1 MPGSYRGGLSYEEA
15 VAYINDTPRFTKK
28 NTLENTRMVLEKM
41 GHPERRMKLIHVAG
55 SNGKGSVCAYLSS
68 ILTTAGR
75 QTGLFTSPHL
85 VEMNERFQLN
95 ERPVSDGQFLEAFE
109 AVMKLVQEL
118 LEECRGR
125 FAHPTF
131 FELLFLMGI
140 YLFDK
145 SQMEYVI
152 LETGLGGRFDA
163 TNVIE
168 KPLICILTSISLEH
182 TEYLGDTYE
191 QIAGEKAGIIKE
203 GCPVVYDG
211 TRQDVERVILKKAEE
226 MHAKAYAIRPDM
238 YKILMNTQKKID
250 FLMDTGYYLPMEI
263 SISSVAEYQIMNAC
277 EAVTAAL
284 VMDPELTGE
293 DIHRGMERMHWQG
306 RMETVLPGVI
316 LDGAHN
322 DSGVEEFVK
331 TARRFQ
337 KDTKVTLLFSC
348 VKEKD
353 YDGMIRTI
361 CEQLAFDSVVVT
373 EVDSDRRVTASE
385 LSRIFRKY
393 TKQTVI
399 EEPSIP
405 EAFDAALKRRDGGIL
420 FCVGSLYLVGSL
432 KRIIRS
438 REYA

>member
-1 MPGSYRGGLSYEEA
+1 MNYEEA
-15 VAYINDTPRFTKK
+15 VAYINDTPRFTTK
-28 NTLENTRMVLEKM
+28 NTLDNTRAVLAAM

-68 ILTTAGR
+68 ILTTAGK
-75 QTGLFTSPHL
+75 QTGLFISPHL
-85 VEMNERFQLN
+85 VDINERFMINQQ
-95 ERPVSDGQFLEAFE
+95 PVSDELFLEAFE
-109 AVMKLVQEL
+109 AVMDTVRRL
-118 LEECRGR
+118 LKERPDS

-140 YLFDK
+140 YIFDK
-145 SQMEYVI
+145 SRMEYVV

-168 KPLICILTSISLEH
+168 KPLVCVITSISLEH

-191 QIAGEKAGIIKE
+191 LIAGEKAGIIKE
-203 GCPVVYDG
+203 GCPVVYDA
-211 TRQDVERVILKKAEE
+211 TREDVEKVILKKAAE

-238 YKILMNTQKKID
+238 YKILMNTQKTID
-250 FLMDTGYYLPMEI
+250 FSMDTGYYLPMNV

-277 EAVTAAL
+277 EAVTAAHVL
-284 VMDPELTGE
+284 DIGLTEG
-293 DIHRGMERMHWQG
+293 DIHRGMEKMRWEG

-331 TARRFQ
+331 TAKKFQ

-353 YDGMIRTI
+353 YEGMIRTI
-361 CEQLAFDSVVVT
+361 CENIAFDGVVVT
-373 EVDSDRRVTASE
+373 EVDSDRRVKAEE
-385 LSRIFRKY
+385 LSQIFRKY
-393 TKQTVI
+393 TRQPVW
-399 EEPSIP
+399 EYPSIP
-405 EAFDAALKRRDGGIL
+405 EAFEAALKRREDGIL

-432 KRIIRS
+432 KSIIRS
-438 REYA
+438 QKHA

>member
-1 MPGSYRGGLSYEEA
+1 MTYREA
-15 VAYINDTPRFTKK
+15 EAYINDTPRFTTK
-28 NTLENTRMVLEKM
+28 NTLENTKAVLEKM

-68 ILTTAGR
+68 ILTTAGK

-85 VEMNERFQLN
+85 VDINERFQINQENVSN
-95 ERPVSDGQFLEAFE
+95 ELFLEAFE
-109 AVMKLVQEL
+109 AVMDIVHTL
-118 LEECRGR
+118 LKEQPDT

-140 YLFDK
+140 YIFDK
-145 SQMEYVI
+145 ANMEYVV

-168 KPLICILTSISLEH
+168 HPLVSVITSISLEH
-182 TEYLGDTYE
+182 TEYLGDTCAR
-191 QIAGEKAGIIKE
+191 IAGEKAGIIKE

-211 TRQDVERVILKKAEE
+211 TREDVSEVIEAKAAQ
-226 MHAKAYAIRPDM
+226 MHSKAYAIRPDM
-238 YKILMNTQKKID
+238 YKILMNTHKTID
-250 FLMDTGYYLPMEI
+250 FSMDTGYYEPMDV
-263 SISSVAEYQIMNAC
+263 SIDSVAEYQIMNAM
-277 EAVTAAL
+277 EAVTAAK
-284 VMDPELTGE
+284 VMDIELTEE

-322 DSGVEEFVK
+322 DSGIEEFVK
-331 TARRFQ
+331 TARKFQ
-337 KDTKVTLLFSC
+337 KDTKLTLLFSC

-361 CEQLAFDSVVVT
+361 CESLDFESVVVT
-373 EVDSDRRVTASE
+373 QIDSYRQVPSE
-385 LSRIFRKY
+385 ELAQIFRKY
-393 TKQTVI
+393 TTRPV
-399 EEPSIP
+399 EEISSIDD
-405 EAFDAALKRRDGGIL
+405 AFDEAMKRKGDGML

-432 KRIIRS
+432 KSLIRS
-438 REYA
+438 RKNA

>member
-1 MPGSYRGGLSYEEA
+1 MTYQEA
-15 VAYINDTPRFTKK
+15 EAYINDTPRFTTK
-28 NTLENTRMVLEKM
+28 NTLENTKAVLEKM

-68 ILTTAGR
+68 ILTTAGK

-85 VEMNERFQLN
+85 VDINERFQINQENVSN
-95 ERPVSDGQFLEAFE
+95 ELFLEAFE
-109 AVMKLVQEL
+109 AVMDMVHTL
-118 LEECRGR
+118 LKEQPDT

-140 YLFDK
+140 YIFDK
-145 SQMEYVI
+145 ANMEYVV

-168 KPLICILTSISLEH
+168 HPLISVITSISLEH
-182 TEYLGDTYE
+182 TEYLGDTCAK
-191 QIAGEKAGIIKE
+191 IAGEKAGIIKE

-211 TRQDVERVILKKAEE
+211 TREDVSEVIEAYATQ
-226 MHAKAYAIRPDM
+226 MHSRAYAIRPEM
-238 YKILMNTQKKID
+238 YKILMNTHKTID
-250 FLMDTGYYLPMEI
+250 FSMDTGYYEPMDV
-263 SISSVAEYQIMNAC
+263 SIDSVAEYQIMNAM
-277 EAVTAAL
+277 EAVTAAE
-284 VMDPELTGE
+284 VMDIGLTE
-293 DIHRGMERMHWQG
+293 EEIHRGMERMHWQG

-331 TARRFQ
+331 TARKFQ
-337 KDTKVTLLFSC
+337 KDTKLTLLFSC

-361 CEQLAFDSVVVT
+361 CESLDFESVVVT
-373 EVDSDRRVTASE
+373 QIDSYRQVPSE
-385 LSRIFRKY
+385 ELAQIFRKY
-393 TKQTVI
+393 TTRPV
-399 EEPSIP
+399 EEISFIDD
-405 EAFDAALKRRDGGIL
+405 AFDEAMKRKGDGVL

-432 KRIIRS
+432 KSLIRS
-438 REYA
+438 RKNA

>member
-1 MPGSYRGGLSYEEA
+1 MTYQEA
-15 VAYINDTPRFTKK
+15 EAYINDTPRFTTK
-28 NTLENTRMVLEKM
+28 NTLENTKAVLEKM

-68 ILTTAGR
+68 ILTTAGK

-85 VEMNERFQLN
+85 VDINERFQINQENVSN
-95 ERPVSDGQFLEAFE
+95 ELFLEAFE
-109 AVMKLVQEL
+109 AVMDMVHTL
-118 LEECRGR
+118 LKEQPDT

-140 YLFDK
+140 YIFDK
-145 SQMEYVI
+145 ANMEYVV

-168 KPLICILTSISLEH
+168 HPLISVITSISLEH
-182 TEYLGDTYE
+182 TEYLGDTCAK
-191 QIAGEKAGIIKE
+191 IAGEKAGIIKE

-211 TRQDVERVILKKAEE
+211 TREDVSEVIEANAAQ
-226 MHAKAYAIRPDM
+226 MHSRAYAIRPDM
-238 YKILMNTQKKID
+238 YKILMNTHKTID
-250 FLMDTGYYLPMEI
+250 FSMDTGYYEPMDV
-263 SISSVAEYQIMNAC
+263 SIDSVAEYQIMNAM
-277 EAVTAAL
+277 EAVTAAE
-284 VMDPELTGE
+284 VMDIGLTEE

-331 TARRFQ
+331 TARKFQ
-337 KDTKVTLLFSC
+337 KDTKLTLLFSC

-361 CEQLAFDSVVVT
+361 CESLDFESVVVT
-373 EVDSDRRVTASE
+373 QIDSYRQVPSE
-385 LSRIFRKY
+385 ELAQIFRKY
-393 TKQTVI
+393 TTRPV
-399 EEPSIP
+399 EEISFIDD
-405 EAFDAALKRRDGGIL
+405 AFDEAMKRKGDGVL

-432 KRIIRS
+432 KSLIRS
-438 REYA
+438 RKNA

>member
-1 MPGSYRGGLSYEEA
+1 MNYREA
-15 VAYINDTPRFTKK
+15 EAYINDTPRFTKK
-28 NTLENTRMVLEKM
+28 NTLENTKKVLSAM

-68 ILTTAGR
+68 ILTTAGK
-75 QTGLFTSPHL
+75 QTGLFISPHL
-85 VEMNERFQLN
+85 VDINERFQLN
-95 ERPVSDGQFLEAFE
+95 QQMVSNELFLEAFE
-109 AVMKLVQEL
+109 AVMNLVRRL
-118 LEECRGR
+118 LREHPDD

-140 YLFDK
+140 YIFDR
-145 SQMEYVI
+145 SGMEYVV

-168 KPLICILTSISLEH
+168 KPLVSVITSISLEH

-191 QIAGEKAGIIKE
+191 KIAGEKAGIIKE

-211 TRQDVERVILKKAEE
+211 TRPDVESAILKKADE

-238 YKILMNTQKKID
+238 YKILMNTQKTID
-250 FLMDTGYYLPMEI
+250 FSMDTGYYLPMDV
-263 SISSVAEYQIMNAC
+263 SISSVAEYQIMNAM
-277 EAVTAAL
+277 EAVTAARVL
-284 VMDPELTGE
+284 DIGLTEE
-293 DIHRGMERMHWQG
+293 DIHKGMERMHWEG
-306 RMETVLPGVI
+306 RMETILPGVI

-353 YDGMIRTI
+353 YEGMIRTI
-361 CEQLAFDSVVVT
+361 CENLDLSCVVVT
-373 EVDSDRRVTASE
+373 EIESDRLVPADE
-385 LSRIFRKY
+385 LAFLFRKY
-393 TKQTVI
+393 TKQKVTAVA
-399 EEPSIP
+399 SIP
-405 EAFDAALKRRDGGIL
+405 EAFDEALREKGDGIL
-420 FCVGSLYLVGSL
+420 FCVGSLYLAGSI
-432 KRIIRS
+432 KSMIRS

>member
-1 MPGSYRGGLSYEEA
+1 MTYQEA
-15 VAYINDTPRFTKK
+15 EAYINDTPRFTTK
-28 NTLENTRMVLEKM
+28 NTLENTKAVLEKM

-68 ILTTAGR
+68 ILTTAGK

-85 VEMNERFQLN
+85 VDINERFQINQENVSN
-95 ERPVSDGQFLEAFE
+95 ELFLEAFE
-109 AVMKLVQEL
+109 AVMDMVHTL
-118 LEECRGR
+118 LKEQPDT

-140 YLFDK
+140 YIFDK
-145 SQMEYVI
+145 ANMEYVV

-168 KPLICILTSISLEH
+168 HPLISVITSISLEH
-182 TEYLGDTYE
+182 TEYLGDTCAK
-191 QIAGEKAGIIKE
+191 IAGEKAGIIKE

-211 TRQDVERVILKKAEE
+211 TREDVSEVIEAKAAQ
-226 MHAKAYAIRPDM
+226 MHSKAYAIRPDM
-238 YKILMNTQKKID
+238 YKILMNTHKTID
-250 FLMDTGYYLPMEI
+250 FSMDTGYYEPMDV
-263 SISSVAEYQIMNAC
+263 SIDSVAEYQIMNAM
-277 EAVTAAL
+277 EAVTAAE
-284 VMDPELTGE
+284 VMDIGLTEE

-331 TARRFQ
+331 TARKFQ
-337 KDTKVTLLFSC
+337 KDTKLTLLFSC

-361 CEQLAFDSVVVT
+361 CESLDFESVVVT
-373 EVDSDRRVTASE
+373 QIDSYRQVPSE
-385 LSRIFRKY
+385 ELAQIFRKY
-393 TKQTVI
+393 TTRPV
-399 EEPSIP
+399 EEISFIDD
-405 EAFDAALKRRDGGIL
+405 AFDEAMKRKGDGML

-432 KRIIRS
+432 KSLIRS
-438 REYA
+438 RKNA

>member
-1 MPGSYRGGLSYEEA
+1 MTYQEA
-15 VAYINDTPRFTKK
+15 EAYINDTPRFTTK
-28 NTLENTRMVLEKM
+28 NTLENTKAVLEKM
-41 GHPERRMKLIHVAG
+41 GHPERHMKLIHVAG

-68 ILTTAGR
+68 ILTTAGK

-85 VEMNERFQLN
+85 VDINERFQINQENVSN
-95 ERPVSDGQFLEAFE
+95 ELFLEAFE
-109 AVMKLVQEL
+109 AVMDMVHTL
-118 LEECRGR
+118 LKEQPDT

-140 YLFDK
+140 YIFDK
-145 SQMEYVI
+145 ANMEYVV

-168 KPLICILTSISLEH
+168 HPLISVITSISLEH
-182 TEYLGDTYE
+182 TEYLGDTCAK
-191 QIAGEKAGIIKE
+191 IAGEKAGIIKE

-211 TRQDVERVILKKAEE
+211 TREDVSEVIEAYATQ
-226 MHAKAYAIRPDM
+226 MHSRAYAIRPEM
-238 YKILMNTQKKID
+238 YKILMNTHKTID
-250 FLMDTGYYLPMEI
+250 FSMDTGYYEPMDV
-263 SISSVAEYQIMNAC
+263 SIDSVAEYQIMNAM
-277 EAVTAAL
+277 EAVTAAE
-284 VMDPELTGE
+284 VMDIGLTEE

-331 TARRFQ
+331 TARKFQ
-337 KDTKVTLLFSC
+337 KDTKLTLLFSC

-361 CEQLAFDSVVVT
+361 CESLDFESVVVT
-373 EVDSDRRVTASE
+373 QIDSYRQVPSE
-385 LSRIFRKY
+385 ELAQIFRKY
-393 TKQTVI
+393 TTRPV
-399 EEPSIP
+399 EEISFIDD
-405 EAFDAALKRRDGGIL
+405 AFDEAMKRKGDGVL

-432 KRIIRS
+432 KSLIRS
-438 REYA
+438 RKNA

>member
-1 MPGSYRGGLSYEEA
+1 MTYQEA
-15 VAYINDTPRFTKK
+15 EAYINDTPRFTTK
-28 NTLENTRMVLEKM
+28 NTLENTKAVLEKM

-68 ILTTAGR
+68 ILTTAGK

-85 VEMNERFQLN
+85 VDINERFQINQENVSN
-95 ERPVSDGQFLEAFE
+95 ELFLEAFE
-109 AVMKLVQEL
+109 AVMDMVHTL
-118 LEECRGR
+118 LKEQPDT

-140 YLFDK
+140 YIFDK
-145 SQMEYVI
+145 ANMEYVV

-168 KPLICILTSISLEH
+168 HPLISVITSISLEH
-182 TEYLGDTYE
+182 TEYLGDTCAK
-191 QIAGEKAGIIKE
+191 IAGEKAGIIKE

-211 TRQDVERVILKKAEE
+211 TREDVSEVIEVYAAQ
-226 MHAKAYAIRPDM
+226 MHSRAYAIRPEM
-238 YKILMNTQKKID
+238 YKILMNTHKTID
-250 FLMDTGYYLPMEI
+250 FSMDTGYYEPMDV
-263 SISSVAEYQIMNAC
+263 SIDSVAEYQIMNAM
-277 EAVTAAL
+277 EAVTAAE
-284 VMDPELTGE
+284 VMDIGLTEE

-331 TARRFQ
+331 TARKFQ
-337 KDTKVTLLFSC
+337 KDTKLTLLFSC

-361 CEQLAFDSVVVT
+361 CESLDFESVVVT
-373 EVDSDRRVTASE
+373 QIDSYRQVPSE
-385 LSRIFRKY
+385 ELAQIFRKY
-393 TKQTVI
+393 TTRPV
-399 EEPSIP
+399 EEISFIDD
-405 EAFDAALKRRDGGIL
+405 AFDEAMKRKGDGVL

-432 KRIIRS
+432 KSLIRS
-438 REYA
+438 RKNA

>member
-1 MPGSYRGGLSYEEA
+1 MTYQEA
-15 VAYINDTPRFTKK
+15 EAYINDTPRFTTK
-28 NTLENTRMVLEKM
+28 NTLENTKAVLEKM

-68 ILTTAGR
+68 ILTTAGK

-85 VEMNERFQLN
+85 VDINERFQINQENVSN
-95 ERPVSDGQFLEAFE
+95 ELFLEAFE
-109 AVMKLVQEL
+109 AVMDMVHTL
-118 LEECRGR
+118 LKEQPDT

-140 YLFDK
+140 YIFDK
-145 SQMEYVI
+145 ANMEYVV

-168 KPLICILTSISLEH
+168 HPLISVITSISLEH
-182 TEYLGDTYE
+182 TEYLGDTCAK
-191 QIAGEKAGIIKE
+191 IAGEKAGIIKE

-211 TRQDVERVILKKAEE
+211 TGEDVSEVIEAYAAQ
-226 MHAKAYAIRPDM
+226 MHSKAYAIRPEM
-238 YKILMNTQKKID
+238 YKILMNTHKTID
-250 FLMDTGYYLPMEI
+250 FSMDTGYYEPMDVLI
-263 SISSVAEYQIMNAC
+263 DSVAEYQIMNAM
-277 EAVTAAL
+277 EAVTAAE
-284 VMDPELTGE
+284 VMDIGLTEE

-331 TARRFQ
+331 TARKFQ
-337 KDTKVTLLFSC
+337 KDTKLTLLFSC

-361 CEQLAFDSVVVT
+361 CESLDFESVVVT
-373 EVDSDRRVTASE
+373 QIDSYRQVPSE
-385 LSRIFRKY
+385 ELAQIFRKY
-393 TKQTVI
+393 TTRPV
-399 EEPSIP
+399 EEISFIDD
-405 EAFDAALKRRDGGIL
+405 AFDEAMKRKGDGVL

-432 KRIIRS
+432 KSLIRS
-438 REYA
+438 RKNA

>member
-1 MPGSYRGGLSYEEA
+1 MNYREA
-15 VAYINDTPRFTKK
+15 EAYINDTPRFTKK
-28 NTLENTRMVLEKM
+28 NTLENTRKVLSAM

-68 ILTTAGR
+68 ILTTAGK
-75 QTGLFTSPHL
+75 QTGLFISPHL
-85 VEMNERFQLN
+85 VDINERFQLN
-95 ERPVSDGQFLEAFE
+95 QQMVSNELFLEAFE
-109 AVMKLVQEL
+109 AVMNLVRRL
-118 LEECRGR
+118 LREHPDD

-140 YLFDK
+140 YIFDR
-145 SQMEYVI
+145 SGMEYVV

-168 KPLICILTSISLEH
+168 KPLVSVITSISLEH
-182 TEYLGDTYE
+182 TEYLRDTYE
-191 QIAGEKAGIIKE
+191 KIAGEKAGIIKE

-211 TRQDVERVILKKAEE
+211 TRPDVESAILKKADE

-238 YKILMNTQKKID
+238 YKILMNTQKTID
-250 FLMDTGYYLPMEI
+250 FSMDTGYYLPMDV
-263 SISSVAEYQIMNAC
+263 SISSVAEYQIMNAM
-277 EAVTAAL
+277 EAVTAARVL
-284 VMDPELTGE
+284 DIGLTEE
-293 DIHRGMERMHWQG
+293 DIHKGMERMHWEG
-306 RMETVLPGVI
+306 RMETILPGVI

-353 YDGMIRTI
+353 YEGMIRTI
-361 CEQLAFDSVVVT
+361 CENLDLSCVVVT
-373 EVDSDRRVTASE
+373 EIESDRLVPADE
-385 LSRIFRKY
+385 LAFLFRKY
-393 TKQTVI
+393 TKQKVTAI
-399 EEPSIP
+399 ASIP
-405 EAFDAALKRRDGGIL
+405 EAFDEALREKGDGIL
-420 FCVGSLYLVGSL
+420 FCVGSLYLAGSI
-432 KRIIRS
+432 KSMIRS

>member
-1 MPGSYRGGLSYEEA
+1 MTYQEA
-15 VAYINDTPRFTKK
+15 EAYINDTPRFTTK
-28 NTLENTRMVLEKM
+28 NTLENTKAVLEKM

-68 ILTTAGR
+68 ILTTAGK

-85 VEMNERFQLN
+85 VDINERFQINQENVSN
-95 ERPVSDGQFLEAFE
+95 ELFLEAFE
-109 AVMKLVQEL
+109 AVMDMVHTL
-118 LEECRGR
+118 LKEQPDT

-140 YLFDK
+140 YIFDK
-145 SQMEYVI
+145 ANMEYVV

-168 KPLICILTSISLEH
+168 HPLISVITSISLEH
-182 TEYLGDTYE
+182 TEYLGDTCAK
-191 QIAGEKAGIIKE
+191 IAGEKAGIIKE
-203 GCPVVYDG
+203 GCPVVYGG
-211 TRQDVERVILKKAEE
+211 TREDVSEVIEAYAAQ
-226 MHAKAYAIRPDM
+226 MHSRAYAIRPEM
-238 YKILMNTQKKID
+238 YKILMNTHKTID
-250 FLMDTGYYLPMEI
+250 FSMDTGYYEPMDV
-263 SISSVAEYQIMNAC
+263 SIDSVAEYQIMNAM
-277 EAVTAAL
+277 EAVTAAE
-284 VMDPELTGE
+284 VMDIGLTEE

-331 TARRFQ
+331 TARKFQ
-337 KDTKVTLLFSC
+337 KDTKLTLLFSC

-361 CEQLAFDSVVVT
+361 CESLDFESVVVT
-373 EVDSDRRVTASE
+373 QIDSYRQVPSE
-385 LSRIFRKY
+385 ELAQIFRKY
-393 TKQTVI
+393 TTRPV
-399 EEPSIP
+399 EEISFIDD
-405 EAFDAALKRRDGGIL
+405 AFDEAMKRKGDGML

-432 KRIIRS
+432 KSLIRS
-438 REYA
+438 RKNA

>member
-1 MPGSYRGGLSYEEA
+1 MTYQEA
-15 VAYINDTPRFTKK
+15 EAYINDTPRFTTK
-28 NTLENTRMVLEKM
+28 NTLENTKAVLEKM
-41 GHPERRMKLIHVAG
+41 GHPERHMKLIHVAG

-68 ILTTAGR
+68 ILTTAGK

-85 VEMNERFQLN
+85 VDINERFQINQENVSN
-95 ERPVSDGQFLEAFE
+95 ELFLEAFE
-109 AVMKLVQEL
+109 AVMDMVHTL
-118 LEECRGR
+118 LKEQPDT

-140 YLFDK
+140 YIFDK
-145 SQMEYVI
+145 ANMEYVV

-168 KPLICILTSISLEH
+168 HPLISVITSISLEH
-182 TEYLGDTYE
+182 TEYLGDTCAK
-191 QIAGEKAGIIKE
+191 IAGEKAGIIKE

-211 TRQDVERVILKKAEE
+211 TREDVSEVIEAHAAQ
-226 MHAKAYAIRPDM
+226 MHSRAYAIRPEM
-238 YKILMNTQKKID
+238 YKILMNTHKTID
-250 FLMDTGYYLPMEI
+250 FSMDTGYYEPMDV
-263 SISSVAEYQIMNAC
+263 SIDSVAEYQIMNAM
-277 EAVTAAL
+277 EAVTAAE
-284 VMDPELTGE
+284 VMDIGLTEE

-331 TARRFQ
+331 TARKFQ
-337 KDTKVTLLFSC
+337 KDTKLTLLFSC

-361 CEQLAFDSVVVT
+361 CESLDFESVVVT
-373 EVDSDRRVTASE
+373 QIDSYRQVPSE
-385 LSRIFRKY
+385 ELAQIFRKY
-393 TKQTVI
+393 TTRPV
-399 EEPSIP
+399 EEISFIDD
-405 EAFDAALKRRDGGIL
+405 AFDEAMKRKGDGML

-432 KRIIRS
+432 KSLIRS
-438 REYA
+438 RKNA

>member
-1 MPGSYRGGLSYEEA
+1 MTYQEA
-15 VAYINDTPRFTKK
+15 EAYINDTPRFTTK
-28 NTLENTRMVLEKM
+28 NTLENTKAVLEKM

-68 ILTTAGR
+68 ILTTAGK

-85 VEMNERFQLN
+85 VDINERFQINQENVSN
-95 ERPVSDGQFLEAFE
+95 ELFLEAFE
-109 AVMKLVQEL
+109 AVMDMVHTL
-118 LEECRGR
+118 LKEQPDT

-140 YLFDK
+140 YIFDK
-145 SQMEYVI
+145 ANMEYVV

-168 KPLICILTSISLEH
+168 HPLISVITSISLEH
-182 TEYLGDTYE
+182 TEYLGDTCAK
-191 QIAGEKAGIIKE
+191 IAGEKAGIIKE

-211 TRQDVERVILKKAEE
+211 TREDVSEVIEAYATQ
-226 MHAKAYAIRPDM
+226 MHSRAYAIRPEM
-238 YKILMNTQKKID
+238 SKILMNTHKTID
-250 FLMDTGYYLPMEI
+250 FSMDTGYYEPMDV
-263 SISSVAEYQIMNAC
+263 SIDSVAEYQIMNAM
-277 EAVTAAL
+277 EAVTAAE
-284 VMDPELTGE
+284 VMDIGLTEE

-331 TARRFQ
+331 TARKFQ
-337 KDTKVTLLFSC
+337 KDTKLTLLFSC

-361 CEQLAFDSVVVT
+361 CESLDFESVVVT
-373 EVDSDRRVTASE
+373 QIDSYRQVPSE
-385 LSRIFRKY
+385 ELAQIFRKY
-393 TKQTVI
+393 TTRPV
-399 EEPSIP
+399 EEISFIDD
-405 EAFDAALKRRDGGIL
+405 AFDEAMKRKGDGVL

-432 KRIIRS
+432 KSLIRS
-438 REYA
+438 RKNA

>member
-1 MPGSYRGGLSYEEA
+1 MTYQEA
-15 VAYINDTPRFTKK
+15 EAYINDTPRFTTK
-28 NTLENTRMVLEKM
+28 NTLENTKAVLEKM
-41 GHPERRMKLIHVAG
+41 GHPERHMKLIHVAG

-68 ILTTAGR
+68 ILTTAGK

-85 VEMNERFQLN
+85 VDINERFQINQENVSN
-95 ERPVSDGQFLEAFE
+95 ELFLEAFE
-109 AVMKLVQEL
+109 AVMDMVHTL
-118 LEECRGR
+118 LKEQPDT

-140 YLFDK
+140 YIFDK
-145 SQMEYVI
+145 ANMEYVV

-168 KPLICILTSISLEH
+168 HPLISVITSISLEH
-182 TEYLGDTYE
+182 TEYLGDTCAK
-191 QIAGEKAGIIKE
+191 IAGEKAGIIKE

-211 TRQDVERVILKKAEE
+211 TREDVSEVIEAYDAQ
-226 MHAKAYAIRPDM
+226 MHSKAYSIRPEM
-238 YKILMNTQKKID
+238 YKILMNTHKTID
-250 FLMDTGYYLPMEI
+250 FSMDTGYYEPMDVLI
-263 SISSVAEYQIMNAC
+263 DSVAEYQIMNAM
-277 EAVTAAL
+277 EAVTAAE
-284 VMDPELTGE
+284 VMDIGLTEE

-331 TARRFQ
+331 TARKFQ
-337 KDTKVTLLFSC
+337 KDTKLTLLFSC

-361 CEQLAFDSVVVT
+361 CESLDFESVVVT
-373 EVDSDRRVTASE
+373 QIDSYRQVPSE
-385 LSRIFRKY
+385 ELAQIFRKY
-393 TKQTVI
+393 TTRPV
-399 EEPSIP
+399 EEISFIDD
-405 EAFDAALKRRDGGIL
+405 AFDEAMKRKGDGVL

-432 KRIIRS
+432 KSLIRS
-438 REYA
+438 RKNA

>member
-1 MPGSYRGGLSYEEA
+1 MNYREA
-15 VAYINDTPRFTKK
+15 EAYINDTPRFTKK
-28 NTLENTRMVLEKM
+28 NTLENTRMVLAAM

-68 ILTTAGR
+68 ILTTAGK
-75 QTGLFTSPHL
+75 QTGLFISPHL
-85 VEMNERFQLN
+85 VDINERFQLN
-95 ERPVSDGQFLEAFE
+95 QQMVSNELFLEAFE
-109 AVMKLVQEL
+109 AVMEIVHRL
-118 LEECRGR
+118 LEEYPGQ

-140 YLFDK
+140 WIFDK
-145 SQMEYVI
+145 NNMEYVI

-168 KPLICILTSISLEH
+168 KPLVSVITSISLEH
-182 TEYLGDTYE
+182 TEYLGDTYG

-211 TRQDVERVILKKAEE
+211 TRADVESAILKKADE

-238 YKILMNTQKKID
+238 YKILMNTQKTID
-250 FLMDTGYYLPMEI
+250 FSMDTGYYLPMDV
-263 SISSVAEYQIMNAC
+263 SISSVAEYQIMNAM
-277 EAVTAAL
+277 EAVTAAQVL
-284 VMDPELTGE
+284 DIGLTEE
-293 DIHRGMERMHWQG
+293 DIHKGMERMHWEG
-306 RMETVLPGVI
+306 RMETILPGVI

-353 YDGMIRTI
+353 YEGMIRTI
-361 CEQLAFDSVVVT
+361 CEELDLSGVVVT
-373 EVDSDRRVTASE
+373 EIESDRLVPADE
-385 LSRIFRKY
+385 LARIFRKY
-393 TKQTVI
+393 TVQEVTAVA
-399 EEPSIP
+399 SIP
-405 EAFDAALKRRDGGIL
+405 KALDTALEKKGDGIL
-420 FCVGSLYLVGSL
+420 FCVGSLYLAGSL

-438 REYA
+438 REHA

>member
-1 MPGSYRGGLSYEEA
+1 MTYQEA
-15 VAYINDTPRFTKK
+15 EAYINDTPRFTTK
-28 NTLENTRMVLEKM
+28 NTLENTKAVLEKM

-68 ILTTAGR
+68 ILTTAGK

-85 VEMNERFQLN
+85 VDINERFQINQENVSN
-95 ERPVSDGQFLEAFE
+95 ELFLEAFE
-109 AVMKLVQEL
+109 AVMDMVHTL
-118 LEECRGR
+118 LKEQPDT

-140 YLFDK
+140 YIFDK
-145 SQMEYVI
+145 ANMEYVV

-168 KPLICILTSISLEH
+168 HPLISVITSISLEH
-182 TEYLGDTYE
+182 TEYLGDTCAK
-191 QIAGEKAGIIKE
+191 IAGEKAGIIKE

-211 TRQDVERVILKKAEE
+211 TREDVAEVIEAYAAR
-226 MHAKAYAIRPDM
+226 MHSKAYAIRPDM
-238 YKILMNTQKKID
+238 YKILMNTHKTID
-250 FLMDTGYYLPMEI
+250 FSMDTGYYEPMDV
-263 SISSVAEYQIMNAC
+263 SIDSVAEYQIMNAM
-277 EAVTAAL
+277 EAVTAAE
-284 VMDPELTGE
+284 VMDIGLTEE

-306 RMETVLPGVI
+306 RMEMVLPGVI

-331 TARRFQ
+331 TARKFQ
-337 KDTKVTLLFSC
+337 KDTKLTLLFSC

-361 CEQLAFDSVVVT
+361 CESLDFESVVVT
-373 EVDSDRRVTASE
+373 QIDSYRQVPSE
-385 LSRIFRKY
+385 ELAQIFRKY
-393 TKQTVI
+393 TTRPV
-399 EEPSIP
+399 EEISFIDD
-405 EAFDAALKRRDGGIL
+405 AFDEAMKRKGDGVL

-432 KRIIRS
+432 KSLIRS
-438 REYA
+438 RKNA

>member
-1 MPGSYRGGLSYEEA
+1 MTYQEA
-15 VAYINDTPRFTKK
+15 EAYINDTPRFTTK
-28 NTLENTRMVLEKM
+28 NTLENTKAVLEKM

-68 ILTTAGR
+68 ILTTAGK

-85 VEMNERFQLN
+85 VDINERFQINQENVSN
-95 ERPVSDGQFLEAFE
+95 ELFLEAFE
-109 AVMKLVQEL
+109 AVMDMVHTL
-118 LEECRGR
+118 LREQPDT

-140 YLFDK
+140 YIFDK
-145 SQMEYVI
+145 ANMEYVV

-168 KPLICILTSISLEH
+168 HPLISVITSISLEH
-182 TEYLGDTYE
+182 TEYLGDTCAK
-191 QIAGEKAGIIKE
+191 IAGEKAGIIKE

-211 TRQDVERVILKKAEE
+211 TREDVSEVIEAQAAQ
-226 MHAKAYAIRPDM
+226 MHSRAYAIRPEM
-238 YKILMNTQKKID
+238 YKILMNTHKTID
-250 FLMDTGYYLPMEI
+250 FSMDTGYYEPMDV
-263 SISSVAEYQIMNAC
+263 SIDSVAEYQIMNAM
-277 EAVTAAL
+277 EAVTAAE
-284 VMDPELTGE
+284 VMDIGLTEE

-331 TARRFQ
+331 TARKFQ
-337 KDTKVTLLFSC
+337 KDTKLTLLFSC

-361 CEQLAFDSVVVT
+361 CESLDFESVVVT
-373 EVDSDRRVTASE
+373 QIDSYRQVPSE
-385 LSRIFRKY
+385 ELAQIFRKY
-393 TKQTVI
+393 TTRPV
-399 EEPSIP
+399 EEISFIDD
-405 EAFDAALKRRDGGIL
+405 AFDEAMKRKGDGVL

-432 KRIIRS
+432 KSLIRS
-438 REYA
+438 RKNA

>member
-1 MPGSYRGGLSYEEA
+1 MTYQEA
-15 VAYINDTPRFTKK
+15 EAYINDTPRFTTK
-28 NTLENTRMVLEKM
+28 NTLENTKAVLEKM

-68 ILTTAGR
+68 ILTTAGK

-85 VEMNERFQLN
+85 VDINERFQINQENVSN
-95 ERPVSDGQFLEAFE
+95 ELFLEAFE
-109 AVMKLVQEL
+109 AVMDMVHTL
-118 LEECRGR
+118 LKEQPDT

-140 YLFDK
+140 YIFDK
-145 SQMEYVI
+145 ANMEYVV

-168 KPLICILTSISLEH
+168 HPLISVITSISLEH
-182 TEYLGDTYE
+182 TEYLGDTCAK
-191 QIAGEKAGIIKE
+191 IAGEKAGIIKE
-203 GCPVVYDG
+203 GCPVVYDD
-211 TRQDVERVILKKAEE
+211 TREDVSEVIEAYAAQ
-226 MHAKAYAIRPDM
+226 MHSRAYAIRPEM
-238 YKILMNTQKKID
+238 YKILMNTHKTID
-250 FLMDTGYYLPMEI
+250 FSMDTGYYEPMDV
-263 SISSVAEYQIMNAC
+263 SIDSVAEYQIMNAM
-277 EAVTAAL
+277 EAVTAAE
-284 VMDPELTGE
+284 VMDIGLTEE

-331 TARRFQ
+331 TARKFQ
-337 KDTKVTLLFSC
+337 KDTKLTLLFSC

-361 CEQLAFDSVVVT
+361 CESLDFESVVVT
-373 EVDSDRRVTASE
+373 QIDSYRQVPSE
-385 LSRIFRKY
+385 ELAQIFRKY
-393 TKQTVI
+393 TTRPV
-399 EEPSIP
+399 EEISFIDD
-405 EAFDAALKRRDGGIL
+405 AFDEAMKRKGDGVL

-432 KRIIRS
+432 KSLIRS
-438 REYA
+438 RKNA

>member
-1 MPGSYRGGLSYEEA
+1 MTYQEA
-15 VAYINDTPRFTKK
+15 EAYINDTPRFTTK
-28 NTLENTRMVLEKM
+28 NTLENTKAVLEKM

-68 ILTTAGR
+68 ILTTAGK

-85 VEMNERFQLN
+85 VDINERFQINQENVSN
-95 ERPVSDGQFLEAFE
+95 ELFLEAFE
-109 AVMKLVQEL
+109 AVMDMVHTL
-118 LEECRGR
+118 LKEQPDT

-140 YLFDK
+140 YIFDK
-145 SQMEYVI
+145 ANMEYVV

-168 KPLICILTSISLEH
+168 HPLISVITSISLEH
-182 TEYLGDTYE
+182 TEYLGDTCAK
-191 QIAGEKAGIIKE
+191 IAGEKAGIIKE

-211 TRQDVERVILKKAEE
+211 TREDVSEVIEAYSAQ
-226 MHAKAYAIRPDM
+226 MHSRAYAIRPEM
-238 YKILMNTQKKID
+238 YKILMNTHKTID
-250 FLMDTGYYLPMEI
+250 FSMDTGYYEPMDV
-263 SISSVAEYQIMNAC
+263 SIDSVAEYQIMNAM
-277 EAVTAAL
+277 EAVTAAE
-284 VMDPELTGE
+284 VMDIGLTEE

-331 TARRFQ
+331 TARKFQ
-337 KDTKVTLLFSC
+337 KDTKLTLLFSC

-361 CEQLAFDSVVVT
+361 CESLDFESVVVT
-373 EVDSDRRVTASE
+373 QIDSYRQVPSE
-385 LSRIFRKY
+385 ELAQIFRKY
-393 TKQTVI
+393 TTRPV
-399 EEPSIP
+399 EEISFIDD
-405 EAFDAALKRRDGGIL
+405 AFDEAMKRKGDGVL

-432 KRIIRS
+432 KSLIRS
-438 REYA
+438 RKNA

>member
-1 MPGSYRGGLSYEEA
+1 MTYQEA
-15 VAYINDTPRFTKK
+15 EAYINDTPRFTTK
-28 NTLENTRMVLEKM
+28 NTLENTKAVLEKM

-68 ILTTAGR
+68 ILATAGK

-85 VEMNERFQLN
+85 VDINERFQINQENVSN
-95 ERPVSDGQFLEAFE
+95 ELFLEAFE
-109 AVMKLVQEL
+109 AVMDMVHTL
-118 LEECRGR
+118 LKEQPDT

-140 YLFDK
+140 YIFDK
-145 SQMEYVI
+145 ANMEYVV

-168 KPLICILTSISLEH
+168 HPLISVITSISLEH
-182 TEYLGDTYE
+182 TEYLGDTCAK
-191 QIAGEKAGIIKE
+191 IAGEKAGIIKE

-211 TRQDVERVILKKAEE
+211 TREDVSEVIEAYAAQ
-226 MHAKAYAIRPDM
+226 MHSRAYAIRPEM
-238 YKILMNTQKKID
+238 YKILMNTHKTID
-250 FLMDTGYYLPMEI
+250 FSMDTGYYEPMDV
-263 SISSVAEYQIMNAC
+263 SIDSVAEYQIMNAM
-277 EAVTAAL
+277 EAVTAAE
-284 VMDPELTGE
+284 VMDIGLTEE

-331 TARRFQ
+331 TARKFQ
-337 KDTKVTLLFSC
+337 KDTKLTLLFSC

-361 CEQLAFDSVVVT
+361 CESLDFESVVVT
-373 EVDSDRRVTASE
+373 QIDSYRQVPSE
-385 LSRIFRKY
+385 ELAQIFRKY
-393 TKQTVI
+393 TTRPV
-399 EEPSIP
+399 EEISFIDD
-405 EAFDAALKRRDGGIL
+405 AFDEAMKRKGDGVL

-432 KRIIRS
+432 KSLIRS
-438 REYA
+438 RKNA